1 MTVTFPH
8 AFRTAVTRLF
18 APTRTITSENL
29 LRNRVAQL
37 PMLAAVCLL
46 ALGAAVSAQ
55 AQVAPT
61 TNVGSTSAT
70 QSVTLTITTAGTIN
84 STLGTGIQVVTQGIS
99 GLDFNYATGGTCLT
113 GNAYTV
119 NQTCTVDYTFS
130 PTAPGLRMGAVEL
143 FTASGTA
150 PIAVAYISGTGTGTL
165 AGLTGS
171 NITTVAGN
179 GTPCTTSSTTGCLD
193 GGAATSAELNHPW
206 GIAVDGGGNL
216 YFSDPGSKRVRK
228 VTAATGVITTVAGNG
243 TCTINSANSECFS
256 GDNGPATSAPLNYP
270 QGLAIDGAGNLYI
283 TDTTDIVIRKVSA
296 ATGIITTVTGNNGAS
311 DVCGPTNSTC
321 LGDGGPAASATIG
334 GAYGLAVDGAGNL
347 YIADTGKFRIRKI
360 TAATGIITTVAGT
373 GAQSYS
379 GDNGPATSA
388 TMSTPY
394 GLAVDGSGNLYI
406 ADQGN
411 NVIRKVTA
419 ATGIITTVAGTGA
432 QGYSGDNGP
441 ATSAELYYPYDVK
454 VDAAGNL
461 YIADASNERI
471 RMVSAATGIITTVAG
486 NGYTTLYL
494 GYYLMGGYSGDN
506 GLATSAEL
514 NGPTGIALD
523 GGGNLYV
530 VDSQNNRIREVTA
543 SSTGST
549 AQTITFPPPTSP
561 VTYSASPVTLT
572 ATASSGLT
580 VVYTIDAS
588 STATGS
594 ISGSTLT
601 ITSPGSLV
609 IDANQ
614 PGNSTYAVA
623 PQVQQTIV
631 VTAGTNGS
639 SFTAPTTALSSSS
652 ATQTLYVA
660 ITTAGTLGTISVLT
674 QGVSGLDYAFVAGGT
689 CATGTAYTVGQYCTV
704 QYTFTPQSPGLRMGA
719 VVLTS
724 STPTVLGTSYIAG
737 VGTGPQLAYTPGTI
751 TTVAGNGTGGYSGDS
766 GAATSA
772 KLWAPYGVAVDGA
785 GNLYIA
791 DSNNSRIRE
800 VTVATGII
808 TTVAGTGSGGYTGDS
823 GAATSAKLY
832 YPNGVSV
839 DGAGNLYIADF
850 GNNRIRKVTAA
861 TGIITT
867 VAGTGT
873 GGYSGDNGLATSAVL
888 NSPYVVSLDG
898 AGNLYIADRNNNLIR
913 KVAAATGIITTVV
926 GNGTGG
932 YSGDNGAATSAEL
945 NHPDFVAVDG
955 AGNLYIADQSN
966 QRIRKVTSAANSI
979 NFPTATAVGST
990 DTNDGAYTLTLSN
1003 IGNTALTFPVPT
1015 TGTNPSIA
1023 SSFTIGGS
1031 STCPQLT
1038 STSSS
1043 AGTLASGA
1051 SCTDIIS
1058 FTPVSQG
1065 SLGGSLVTTSN
1076 SLNSGPGTIF
1086 GNYLSQGISLTGSS
1100 FIAAPTVTGVS
1111 PSTGAAVGG
1120 TVVTITGT
1128 NLSQA
1133 SISFGT
1139 SVVSFTTD
1147 TGTSITVTAPAGVA
1161 GTTVDI
1167 TVGTPGGI
1175 SATSAADKYT
1185 FAAPTATQA
1194 IASKTLTQNYAASF
1208 TPVTGSGGLG
1218 TLTYSVSPAL
1228 PTGLT
1233 LSTSTGAITG
1243 TATGISSA
1251 TTYTITVTDSSSD
1264 TATNT
1269 FSLTVNAAVSATQ
1282 AVATTLLTQN
1292 KAATSFTPVTGANG
1306 TTPLTYSVL
1315 PALPT
1320 GLSLNTSTGAIT
1332 GTATGTSSATTYTV
1346 TVTDAN
1352 GATATRTFSL
1362 TVNAAVS
1369 ATQAVSTKSLTQ
1381 NYAAVSFT
1389 PVTGSNGTGTLA
1401 YSVSPTLPTGLSFNT
1416 STGAITG
1423 TATVTS
1429 SATTYTVTVTDTN
1442 SASATNTFS
1451 LTVNTAVSA
1460 TQAVATTL
1468 LTQNKA
1474 ATSFTPVTGANG
1486 TTPLSYSVSP
1496 ALPTGLSISTSTGAI
1511 TGTATGTSLATT
1523 YTVTVTDANSATAT
1537 KTFSLTVS
1545 AAVTATQAV
1554 AITSLTQNKAATS
1567 FTPITGANGTGTLS
1581 YSISPTLPTGL
1592 SFNTSTGAI
1601 TGTATGTSSPTTYT
1615 VTVTDTNSAT
1625 ATSTFSLT
1633 VNIAVSATQAVATN
1647 TLTLYLAA
1655 TSFTPVTGSGGT
1667 GTLSYSVSPTLPP
1680 GLSFSTS
1687 TGAITGTPTAISSA
1701 ATYTVTV
1708 TDNNSATAINTF
1720 SLAVGQ
1726 AAQAITAFAPTT
1738 PVTYGVSPITLTAT
1752 GGASGNPVTFSV
1764 ISGPGSVSGTNN
1776 ATLTVTG
1783 AGTIV
1788 VAANQIGNTSYLA
1801 APQVTASIVVNK
1813 AALTVTANPIT
1824 IAYGQT
1830 LPAYTTSIT
1839 GFVNGDSSAVVSG
1852 TASLT
1857 TSPATPT
1864 TTGAYT
1870 ITASQGSLA
1879 ATNYSFTFVNANLTI
1894 NPAGVIVTLVPNH
1907 TTGNAATNFTYTA
1920 TVTSVTSGTPTGTIS
1935 ITATATSGGPF
1946 SYGPYTLSGGVA
1958 AGGGKMSGAGNGPVT
1973 VTASYSGDT
1982 NFVANLG
1989 TTLITLGTANY
2000 TLAASPSS
2008 LTVTRGTPASTTITM
2023 TPLSGYVGTASFSCG
2038 SLPAFTSCIFSPASL
2053 TTTDGVTPQTAVMT
2067 IYTLAPSAQHTTST
2081 SMLWIPGAM
2090 LALLVFIGRR
2100 RMSKRMQSLLT
2111 LLVLATLAL
2120 SASGCGTGGF
2130 YVTPTGADNI
2140 SVTVSAV
2147 GAPGTGSS
2155 NLNQTLNLNI
2165 TIQ

>member
-1 MTVTFPH
+1 
-8 AFRTAVTRLF
+8 
-18 APTRTITSENL
+18 
-29 LRNRVAQL
+29 
-37 PMLAAVCLL
+37 
-46 ALGAAVSAQ
+46 
-55 AQVAPT
+55 
-61 TNVGSTSAT
+61 
-70 QSVTLTITTAGTIN
+70 
-84 STLGTGIQVVTQGIS
+84 
-99 GLDFNYATGGTCLT
+99 
-113 GNAYTV
+113 
-119 NQTCTVDYTFS
+119 
-130 PTAPGLRMGAVEL
+130 
-143 FTASGTA
+143 
-150 PIAVAYISGTGTGTL
+150 
-165 AGLTGS
+165 
-171 NITTVAGN
+171 
-179 GTPCTTSSTTGCLD
+179 
-193 GGAATSAELNHPW
+193 LN
-206 GIAVDGGGNL
+206 N
-216 YFSDPGSKRVRK
+216 
-228 VTAATGVITTVAGNG
+228 
-243 TCTINSANSECFS
+243 
-256 GDNGPATSAPLNYP
+256 
-270 QGLAIDGAGNLYI
+270 
-283 TDTTDIVIRKVSA
+283 
-296 ATGIITTVTGNNGAS
+296 
-311 DVCGPTNSTC
+311 
-321 LGDGGPAASATIG
+321 
-334 GAYGLAVDGAGNL
+334 
-347 YIADTGKFRIRKI
+347 
-360 TAATGIITTVAGT
+360 
-373 GAQSYS
+373 
-379 GDNGPATSA
+379 
-388 TMSTPY
+388 
-394 GLAVDGSGNLYI
+394 
-406 ADQGN
+406 
-411 NVIRKVTA
+411 
-419 ATGIITTVAGTGA
+419 
-432 QGYSGDNGP
+432 
-441 ATSAELYYPYDVK
+441 
-454 VDAAGNL
+454 
-461 YIADASNERI
+461 
-471 RMVSAATGIITTVAG
+471 
-486 NGYTTLYL
+486 
-494 GYYLMGGYSGDN
+494 
-506 GLATSAEL
+506 
-514 NGPTGIALD
+514 
-523 GGGNLYV
+523 
-530 VDSQNNRIREVTA
+530 
-543 SSTGST
+543 
-549 AQTITFPPPTSP
+549 
-561 VTYSASPVTLT
+561 
-572 ATASSGLT
+572 
-580 VVYTIDAS
+580 
-588 STATGS
+588 
-594 ISGSTLT
+594 
-601 ITSPGSLV
+601 
-609 IDANQ
+609 
-614 PGNSTYAVA
+614 
-623 PQVQQTIV
+623 
-631 VTAGTNGS
+631 
-639 SFTAPTTALSSSS
+639 
-652 ATQTLYVA
+652 
-660 ITTAGTLGTISVLT
+660 
-674 QGVSGLDYAFVAGGT
+674 
-689 CATGTAYTVGQYCTV
+689 
-704 QYTFTPQSPGLRMGA
+704 
-719 VVLTS
+719 
-724 STPTVLGTSYIAG
+724 
-737 VGTGPQLAYTPGTI
+737 
-751 TTVAGNGTGGYSGDS
+751 
-766 GAATSA
+766 
-772 KLWAPYGVAVDGA
+772 
-785 GNLYIA
+785 
-791 DSNNSRIRE
+791 
-800 VTVATGII
+800 
-808 TTVAGTGSGGYTGDS
+808 
-823 GAATSAKLY
+823 
-832 YPNGVSV
+832 PNGVSV